1 MSDCIFCSIASGDIK
16 ADVVYEDQRII
27 AFNDINKQAP
37 VHIVIIPKQHT
48 PTILDVEE
56 DSTIINDIV
65 IASKKIAEKEGISE
79 SGFRLV
85 NNCNEHGG
93 QTVFHLHFHLLGG
106 RNMTWPPG

>member
-16 ADVVYEDQRII
+16 ADVVYEDQNVI

-37 VHIVIIPKQHT
+37 VHIVIIPKQHI
-48 PTILDVEE
+48 PTILDVTE
-56 DSTIINDIV
+56 DSMIINDIV
-65 IASKKIAEKEGISE
+65 QASKKIAEKEGISE

>member
-1 MSDCIFCSIASGDIK
+1 MSDCIFCSIVSGDIK
-16 ADVVYEDQRII
+16 TDIVYEDQNVI

-37 VHIVIIPKQHT
+37 VHIVIIPKQHI

-65 IASKKIAEKEGISE
+65 QASKKIAEKEGISE

-85 NNCNEHGG
+85 NNCKDHGG

>member
-16 ADVVYEDQRII
+16 SDVVYEDQNVI

-37 VHIVIIPKQHT
+37 VHIVIIPKQHI
-48 PTILDVEE
+48 PTILDVQK
-56 DSTIINDIV
+56 DSSIINDIV
-65 IASKKIAEKEGISE
+65 MASQKIAEKEGISE

>member
-1 MSDCIFCSIASGDIK
+1 MSECIFCSIAGGDIK
-16 ADVVYEDQRII
+16 ADIVYEDENVI

-37 VHIVIIPKQHT
+37 VHIVIIPKQHI
-48 PTILDVEE
+48 PTILEVQDN
-56 DSTIINDIV
+56 STTMNDIV
-65 IASKKIAEKEGISE
+65 RAAKVIAEKEGISE

>member
-1 MSDCIFCSIASGDIK
+1 MSECIFCSIASGDIK
-16 ADVVYEDQRII
+16 ADIVYEDQNVI
-27 AFNDINKQAP
+27 AFNDIDKQAP
-37 VHIVIIPKQHT
+37 VHIVIIPKQHI
-48 PTILDVEE
+48 PTILDIKK
-56 DSTIINDIV
+56 DSNIINDIV
-65 IASKKIAEKEGISE
+65 HASQKIAENQGISA